1 MFRNLCLHTPDRG
14 LHSKYDLQHELGRGS
29 FATVMKALHR
39 KTGEWYAVKI
49 IQASKLRRGFS
60 GASVQGLQ
68 ADDKASNFAREIN
81 ILERLQHRNICQLK
95 EVFLERYNIS
105 KYRVCFWEIGHLLNA
120 MRDRSCA

>member
-1 MFRNLCLHTPDRG
+1 MLAGGPPQEG
-14 LHSKYDLQHELGRGS
+14 LYAEYDLMMELGKGS

-68 ADDKASNFAREIN
+68 TDDKASNFAREIN